1 MPFYEYL
8 CDNGMNQ
15 HVITKFFKTFSE
27 AEPFIDEIQCGGHCI
42 FAKRIPSLGS
52 FALYGDP
59 EGYHKP
65 SPTKRFTTK
74 TVSQK
79 EGNKNSIG

>member
-8 CDNGMNQ
+8 CESSM
-15 HVITKFFKTFSE
+15 HSHIITKFFKTFGECSE
-27 AEPFIDEIQCGGHCI
+27 FIDQVKCDGHGCY
-42 FAKRIPSLGS
+42 AVRIPSVGS

-65 SPTKRFTTK
+65 SPTKRL
-74 TVSQK
+74 VLYM
-79 EGNKNSIG
+79 